1 MTDYVTVPTLK
12 AYMGLT
18 VTATD
23 PQVAAAIASASR
35 EIDGHCRRRFY
46 ADAATS
52 TRIYRRS
59 TEHTVAIDDAV
70 AGSITTVQTDTG
82 QDGTWAT
89 TLAAADWLTE
99 PLNGIGANG
108 MAWPTTRIRALGTIT
123 FPLDSTSQRP
133 CVRVTARW
141 GWGDTIPE
149 PVVQAT
155 LILAA
160 ETYKLREAPFGVAG
174 FDQYGAVRIKSLPQ
188 IERLLAPF
196 VAYETSLA

>member
-1 MTDYVTVPTLK
+1 MGVTMT
-12 AYMGLT
+12 AN
-18 VTATD
+18 D
-23 PQVAAAIASASR
+23 PQIGAAITSASR

-46 ADAATS
+46 ADATATA
-52 TRIYRRS
+52 RVYRRS

-70 AGSITTVQTDTG
+70 VGTISLVETDTG

-89 TLAAADWLTE
+89 TIAAADWLAE
-99 PLNGIGANG
+99 PLNGVGANG
-108 MAWPTTRIRALGTIT
+108 MAWPVTRLRSLGSIIW
-123 FPLDSTSQRP
+123 PNDVTSARP

-141 GWGDTIPE
+141 GWAAVPE
-149 PVVQAT
+149 PVAQAA

-188 IERLLAPF
+188 VERLLSPF
-196 VAYETSLA
+196 TLYETSLA